1 MAKRA
6 RFFRGPRLRSIALVA
21 CALLPQAA
29 AQKGG
34 KPSAKEIT
42 RELQELYDS
51 DQKDQN
57 DPAWTETNDV
67 EFIRRQKVRRD
78 RVMEILRAGMLT
90 EVRDW
95 DHAAML
101 LQHGQSADD
110 YLLAHVLSVPPGIAA
125 GPNARFLCA
134 ATLDRFLQSCGR
146 AQIFTTQ
153 SGAAD
158 PNVYAPCEPFDD
170 SMSEALRAVFEL
182 KPLPRATKDGA
193 KPAKKEKGPSTKDLA
208 GFAKLAQPLAAGAEA
223 PPWLSGTRA
232 LVLAGALES
241 EKDYTLAARVL
252 LASAEPDDLL
262 SAHVLAMAVAFKS
275 KGKERLLCA
284 ETLDRLLLALGR
296 PQAFDTARANGKA
309 LEPRAPLADF
319 IRREFGAL

>member
-1 MAKRA
+1 MANGA

-21 CALLPQAA
+21 CALLPQVA

-57 DPAWTETNDV
+57 DPTWTETNDV
-67 EFIRRQKVRRD
+67 EFARRQKVRRD
-78 RVMEILRAGMLT
+78 RVMEILQAGMLP

-101 LQHGQSADD
+101 LQHGESADD
-110 YLLAHVLSVPPGIAA
+110 YLLAHVLSLPPGIAA
-125 GPNARFLCA
+125 GPNARFMCA

-158 PNVYAPCEPFDD
+158 PSVYAPCEPFDD

-182 KPLPRATKDGA
+182 KPLPRAKDGA
-193 KPAKKEKGPSTKDLA
+193 KPAKKEKGPGAKDLA

-223 PPWLSGTRA
+223 PAWLSGTRA

-241 EKDYTLAARVL
+241 EKDFAVAARIL
-252 LASAEPDDLL
+252 LASREPDDLL
-262 SAHVLAMAVAFKS
+262 SAHVLAMAAAFEG
-275 KGKERLLCA
+275 KGKERRLVA
-284 ETLDRLLLALGR
+284 ETLDRFLLALGR
-296 PQAFDTARANGKA
+296 PQAFDTARADGKA
-309 LEPRAPLADF
+309 LEPRATLAEF